1 EFDQASQQ
9 DCLFRNLGDGTFEQI
24 MDAGVDEAVTQG
36 RGVATGDFDRDGDLD
51 YTVSGGYDDWATL
64 YRFEAGDHHWLDID
78 LGGRGA
84 EGSNRDGI
92 GALVTVEAGGHRQIR
107 LVTPAGAPGSSQDLM
122 LHFGLGEATS
132 VDRISVRWPSGR
144 VTEVTQQTRG
154 DRRIEIEEPPAG
166 R

>member
-78 LGGRGA
+78 LVGRGS

-92 GALVTVEAGGHRQIR
+92 GALVTVEAGGHRQVR
-107 LVTPAGAPGSSQDLM
+107 LVTPAGAPGSGQDLT
-122 LHFGLGEATS
+122 LHFGLGEETS

-144 VTEVTQQTRG
+144 VTELTAQTRV
-154 DRRIEIEEPPAG
+154 DRRIEIEEPPTG